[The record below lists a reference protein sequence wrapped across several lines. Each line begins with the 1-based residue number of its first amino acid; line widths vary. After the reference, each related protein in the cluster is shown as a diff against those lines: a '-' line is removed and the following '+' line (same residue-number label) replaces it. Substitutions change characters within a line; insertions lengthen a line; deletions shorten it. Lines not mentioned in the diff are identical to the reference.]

1 MTPLRVF
8 IGYDP
13 RQPIAFSAC
22 AHSVM
27 RHASVP
33 VSITALH
40 LKQLPITRRSL
51 TEFTY
56 SRFMVPWLC
65 DYEGVA
71 IFMDADIVMRG
82 DIKGLFDSFDE
93 KYECQVM
100 QYQARFE
107 WSSVVMF
114 NNAKCGVL
122 TPEFVQDDNNPLLNL
137 SWAKEVGTFPRQ
149 YNFCVGYEQ
158 SQDVADQA
166 RLLHFTKGL
175 PIWPETSGQYGTSL
189 DKVWLKEAKIA
200 VSSCSYA
207 ELMGGSV
214 HAQKRAS

>member
-1 MTPLRVF
+1 MSTLRVM

-13 RQPIAFSAC
+13 RQPVAFNVC

-65 DYEGVA
+65 DYEGVSV
-71 IFMDADIVMRG
+71 FMDADIIMRG
-82 DIKGLFDSFDE
+82 DIKGLFDSFDD
-93 KYECQVM
+93 KYDCQVM
-100 QYQARFE
+100 QYQAKFE
-107 WSSVVMF
+107 WSSVVLF
-114 NNAKCGVL
+114 NNAKCKIL
-122 TPEFVQDDNNPLLNL
+122 TPEYVQDDANSLLNL
-137 SWAKEVGTFPRQ
+137 SWAKSVGTFPRK

-158 SQDVADQA
+158 NNDMREQA
-166 RLLHFTKGL
+166 HLMHFTKGI
-175 PIWPETSGQYGTSL
+175 PVWPETQGL
-189 DKVWLKEAKIA
+189 IEDKYWMKEAKIS
-200 VSSCSYA
+200 VSTCSYQD
-207 ELMGGSV
+207 LMGASI
-214 HAQKRAS
+214 HAQQKAS